1 MVNEVSIGR
10 QGAEGREKEMALN
23 GLGRRQREVLTLMHR
38 HGGVWPPHWKIYHHQ
53 RRSTF
58 ASLER
63 RGLIRKVL
71 AHTPTGRVHTYRLV
85 TEGGG
90 T

>member
-1 MVNEVSIGR
+1 
-10 QGAEGREKEMALN
+10 MALN
-23 GLGRRQREVLTLMHR
+23 GIGRRQREVLTLMHQ
-38 HGGVWPPHWKIYHHQ
+38 HGGVWPPHWRVFLRQKGTI
-53 RRSTF
+53 F

-71 AHTPTGRVHTYRLV
+71 AHTPSGRVHTYRLV
-85 TEGGG
+85 TEYRQVTAGGG

>member
-1 MVNEVSIGR
+1 
-10 QGAEGREKEMALN
+10 MALN
-23 GLGRRQREVLTLMHR
+23 GLGRRQREVLTLMHQ
-38 HGGVWPPHWKIYHHQ
+38 HGGVWPPHWRIFLCQKRTI
-53 RRSTF
+53 F

-71 AHTPTGRVHTYRLV
+71 AHTPTGRIHTYRLV
-85 TEGGG
+85 TEYRPVTEGGG

>member
-1 MVNEVSIGR
+1 
-10 QGAEGREKEMALN
+10 MALN
-23 GLGRRQREVLTLMHR
+23 GVGRRQREVLTLMHQ
-38 HGGVWPPHWKIYHHQ
+38 HGGVWPPHWRIFLRQKRAI
-53 RRSTF
+53 F

-71 AHTPTGRVHTYRLV
+71 AHTPSGRVHTYRLV
-85 TEGGG
+85 TEYQLVTEGGG

>member
-1 MVNEVSIGR
+1 
-10 QGAEGREKEMALN
+10 MALN
-23 GLGRRQREVLTLMHR
+23 GLGRRQREVLTLMLK
-38 HGGVWPPHWKIYHHQ
+38 HGGVWPPHWRIFLRQH
-53 RRSTF
+53 RAIF

-71 AHTPTGRVHTYRLV
+71 AHTPTGLVHTYRLV